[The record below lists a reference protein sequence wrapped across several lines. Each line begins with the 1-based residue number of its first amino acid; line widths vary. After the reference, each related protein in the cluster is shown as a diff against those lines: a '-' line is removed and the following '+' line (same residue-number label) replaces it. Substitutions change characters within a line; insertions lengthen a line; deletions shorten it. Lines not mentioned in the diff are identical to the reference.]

1 MTSKLKDR
9 NERWN
14 KNKKIYVNIYAEED
28 KDMMLVLE
36 ELIWNSLSSKIE

>member
-1 MTSKLKDR
+1 MTSKLKYR
-9 NERWN
+9 NESWD
-14 KNKKIYVNIYAEED
+14 KIQKIYVNIYAEED